1 MEIVK
6 EVNYKNV
13 VIRPRLETYNE
24 WIIVKKDQDKRMY
37 GKTFEDEWYS
47 RTWRFY
53 WERIKHWFVFFPN
66 GRIIK
71 TPKGTGLLPSED
83 FFKKCDKIIA
93 KVERESTTDYG
104 KFAILMQNLIA
115 NAEDLKGFLVYPT
128 TYGIGLEAIFNW
140 NFDEQSKFIEKFLT
154 DLGIEFK
161 TEYSDAHWVFRYKI
175 SKKEANRILIRE
187 SIE

>member
-1 MEIVK
+1 MESVK

-13 VIRPRLETYNE
+13 VIRPRLETYGE
-24 WIIVKKDQDKRMY
+24 WLETKKTKNHNDAGYIVFIDQC
-37 GKTFEDEWYS
+37 GPNL
-47 RTWRFY
+47 Y
-53 WERIKHWFVFFPN
+53 WERITHWFIFFPN

-71 TPKGTGLLPSED
+71 TPKGKGLLPCED
-83 FFKKCDKIIA
+83 FFQKCDKIIA

-104 KFAILMQNLIA
+104 KFAIMMQKLIA
-115 NAEDLKGFLVYPT
+115 NTEDLKGFLVYPT

-154 DLGIEFK
+154 DLGVEFK
-161 TEYSDAHWVFRYKI
+161 TEYSDARWVFRYKI

>member
-1 MEIVK
+1 MKIK

-13 VIRPRLETYNE
+13 VIRPRLETYAE
-24 WIIVKKDQDKRMY
+24 WLEGEKAKHPTDEGFIVFIEQC
-37 GKTFEDEWYS
+37 GPNL
-47 RTWRFY
+47 Y
-53 WERIKHWFVFFPN
+53 WDRVKHWLVFFPN

-71 TPKGTGLLPSED
+71 TPKGTGLRPSED

>member
-1 MEIVK
+1 MKIK

-13 VIRPRLETYNE
+13 VIRPRLETYAE
-24 WIIVKKDQDKRMY
+24 WLETKKNKNS
-37 GKTFEDEWYS
+37 GDEGYS
-47 RTWRFY
+47 VFIELSGPRLY
-53 WERIKHWFVFFPN
+53 WDRVSHWFVFFPN

-71 TPKGTGLLPSED
+71 TPKGKGLLPCED
-83 FFKKCDKIIA
+83 FFQKCDKIIA

-154 DLGIEFK
+154 DLGVEFK